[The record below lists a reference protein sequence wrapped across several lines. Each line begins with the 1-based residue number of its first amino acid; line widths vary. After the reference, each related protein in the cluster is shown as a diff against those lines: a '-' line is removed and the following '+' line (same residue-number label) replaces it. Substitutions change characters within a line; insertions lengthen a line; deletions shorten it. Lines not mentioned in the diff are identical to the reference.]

1 MPRTLQ
7 TMAGFFTA
15 AGAGTNV
22 ATPAPGDNFSVA
34 SFSPSSKAY
43 LENVSAAGATTDF
56 VRIRSP
62 RLHDVNQGLRLF
74 TGATKQRNL
83 LPWGMNETLYSSDN
97 PTVEIDA
104 TGAGSGGIL
113 VTYGYDDLN
122 GGNPRLDVWPSIQP
136 RIVHVS
142 GVEVDV
148 TSGAIGAWGNGAAI
162 NSSFDNFEAGAD
174 YALLGYICSE
184 PCLGVALTGKDT
196 SNFKIGGPGDGD
208 PIKTREYFINA
219 ANETGRPF
227 IPIIAANNKG
237 GTILQ
242 NVDVAAAT
250 AIKVTLLL
258 AQLA

>member
-15 AGAGTNV
+15 AGAGTNP
-22 ATPAPGDNFSVA
+22 ATPAPGDSFAVA
-34 SFSPSSKAY
+34 SFTNGRAY
-43 LENVSAAGATTDF
+43 LENVSASGATTDF
-56 VRIRSP
+56 VRMRSP
-62 RLHDVNQGLRLF
+62 RLHDANQGLRLF

-83 LPWGMNETLYSSDN
+83 LPWGMNETLYSSDV

-104 TGAGSGGIL
+104 TAAGSGGIL
-113 VTYGYDDLN
+113 LTYGYDDLN

-148 TSGAIGAWGNGAAI
+148 TSGAIGAWGNSAPI
-162 NSSFDNFEAGAD
+162 NGLFDNFEAGAD
-174 YALLGYICSE
+174 YAWLGWMCNA
-184 PCLGVALTGKDT
+184 PCLGIALTGKDT
-196 SNFKIGGPGDGD
+196 SNFKVGGPGDGD
-208 PIKTREYFINA
+208 PIKTREYWINA
-219 ANETGRPF
+219 SSETGRPF
-227 IPIIAANNKG
+227 IPIIAANNKA

-242 NVDVAAAT
+242 NVDSAAGT
-250 AIKVTLLL
+250 VVKVTLIL